1 MSLQPRMFGSLS
13 VQFFHFLTCI
23 STACSRTLVPPFS
36 LGPMAD
42 MAIMIHCEISTIPDP
57 IAHNVGTASTHSRF
71 LAIGRPLWPGPLD
84 RLLRPFKGYNV
95 PAPSSKMNLP
105 HPFWSGNIYWLIL
118 LCDVPPLHQGQF
130 LRIRNW
136 EYCFPTS
143 FDHQIDLQ
151 FLPLWSVYQLP
162 YVSAQSCDIS
172 SVSWPF
178 LTPLASQHDPVMRR
192 LCQQATDAKPTS
204 MIDQWIPTHFHNQ
217 KKTSVPLLRSRP
229 QVYQTLQHHS
239 FSATLDLW
247 TVRLCV
253 IVTFAYFPSCSVMF
267 QACDLS
273 IKLSTLN
280 SLLHPQF
287 IKKATFCHDSTASH
301 RETKTQRRASTANLR
316 MSATSPASKPTHSEI
331 SASKN
336 RPGVHTWL
344 GPLSFQIFNLL
355 TCIST
360 ACSRTLVPPFSL
372 GPMADMAI
380 MIDCE
385 ISTIPDPVAHNVG
398 TAPTSSQFLAIDRP
412 LWPGPLDRLLRP
424 LKGYNVPAWFS
435 ILKLP
440 PSILNRQYLLTHII
454 MWGPT
459 LHQGQ
464 FLRIRNWEYCF
475 PTSFDRQ
482 IDFQFLPRR
491 THLNAPPMNTHPLP
505 QPKNNIGPTPAVRP
519 SGVPNAAA
527 P

>member
-1 MSLQPRMFGSLS
+1 MCQPN
-13 VQFFHFLTCI
+13 
-23 STACSRTLVPPFS
+23 LVTS
-36 LGPMAD
+36 
-42 MAIMIHCEISTIPDP
+42 
-57 IAHNVGTASTHSRF
+57 
-71 LAIGRPLWPGPLD
+71 PLFPGPSW
-84 RLLRPFKGYNV
+84 RH
-95 PAPSSKMNLP
+95 LP
-105 HPFWSGNIYWLIL
+105 HSTTQSWEDYANKPRTPNPLQWSTN
-118 LCDVPPLHQGQF
+118 
-130 LRIRNW
+130 
-136 EYCFPTS
+136 EYPPTS
-143 FDHQIDLQ
+143 
-151 FLPLWSVYQLP
+151 
-162 YVSAQSCDIS
+162 
-172 SVSWPF
+172 
-178 LTPLASQHDPVMRR
+178 T
-192 LCQQATDAKPTS
+192 T
-204 MIDQWIPTHFHNQ
+204 
-217 KKTSVPLLRSRP
+217 KKITSVPLLRSRP

-267 QACDLS
+267 QACGLS

-344 GPLSFQIFNLL
+344 GLLSFQFFNLL

-424 LKGYNVPAWFS
+424 LKGYNVPAWSS

-440 PSILNRQYLLTHII
+440 PSILNRQYLLTHIV
-454 MWGPT
+454 MWCPT

-475 PTSFDRQ
+475 PTSFDHQ
-482 IDFQFLPRR
+482 IDLQFLPLWSVYQLPYVSAQSCDISSVSWPFLTPLASQHDPVMRR
-491 THLNAPPMNTHPLP
+491 LCQQATGAKPTSMIDQWIPTHFHNQKKTSVPLLRSRP
-505 QPKNNIGPTPAVRP
+505 QVYQTLQHHSFSATLDLWTVRLCVIVTFAYFP
-519 SGVPNAAA
+519 SCSVMFHLFQILWMSFDLTATWTMWLWGLEPRDANAARSEISA
-527 P
+527 RKNRPGVGGRGGSP